1 MTNAERLMRD
11 DYASQALGIEIINA
25 EPGDVTLRM
34 TVRRDMLNGFG
45 ITHGGMIFSL
55 ADTAFAF
62 ACNETDTAT
71 VAAGADIAVL
81 APTREGDTLTA
92 HAKRVSR
99 TGRNGIYDIIVTNE
113 VGDTIALFRGRSRTT
128 NLPLD

>member
-62 ACNETDTAT
+62 ACNETDTGT
-71 VAAGADIAVL
+71 VAAGADIAFL

-92 HAKRVSR
+92 HARRVSR
-99 TGRNGIYDIIVTNE
+99 TGRSGIYDITVTNE
-113 VGDTIALFRGRSRTT
+113 AGDTIALFRGRSRTT
-128 NLPLD
+128 NMPLD

>member
-34 TVRRDMLNGFG
+34 TARRDMLNGFG

-62 ACNETDTAT
+62 ACNETDTVT
-71 VAAGADIAVL
+71 VAAGADIAFL
-81 APTREGDTLTA
+81 APTREGDTLNA
-92 HAKRVSR
+92 HARRVSR
-99 TGRNGIYDIIVTNE
+99 TGRSGIYDITVTNE
-113 VGDTIALFRGRSRTT
+113 AGDTIALFRGRSRTT
-128 NLPLD
+128 NMPLD

>member
-62 ACNETDTAT
+62 ACNETDTVT
-71 VAAGADIAVL
+71 VAAGADITFL

-92 HAKRVSR
+92 HARRVSR
-99 TGRNGIYDIIVTNE
+99 TGRSGIYDITVTNE
-113 VGDTIALFRGRSRTT
+113 AGDTIALFRGRSRTT
-128 NLPLD
+128 NMPLD